1 VFERFE
7 QTLSAFEPEVL
18 PALRDIHSKDPSVLE
33 VDPLYLQGLLKDEGY
48 LDYWPCLANIGAA
61 IGAALDVLAIELWA
75 TLRGLKSGDGAGG
88 LS

>member
-18 PALRDIHSKDPSVLE
+18 PALRDTHLKDPSVLE

-61 IGAALDVLAIELWA
+61 LDVLAIELWA
-75 TLRGLKSGDGAGG
+75 TLRSLKSGEGEGVR
-88 LS
+88 S